1 MTTEPTPNTPPEG
14 GPAPAASTPAWGE
27 PAPANWGDPGSAP
40 PKKGWSGKK
49 TAIAAGIAVVIAAG
63 GGAAIWAGTSSADNS
78 AQQGPGGFGGPGGGQ
93 FPGQG
98 GPGGG
103 FGNGLGGGMAALR
116 EALHGDFVVS
126 NGSGGYTTER
136 LQTGDVTELSATSVT
151 LTSKDGYKQTYTLDG
166 STQKTGD
173 VKQGD
178 ANVTVVA
185 KVEGQTATATS
196 LGQAQQGQRQGTGQR
211 RGGGNYSAR
220 PTT

>member
-27 PAPANWGDPGSAP
+27 PAPATWGDPASAP

-78 AQQGPGGFGGPGGGQ
+78 AQQGPGGFGGGQ

-98 GPGGG
+98 GPGGNFGGG
-103 FGNGLGGGMAALR
+103 FGGGMTALR

-136 LQTGDVTELSATSVT
+136 LQTGDVTALSATSVT

-185 KVEGQTATATS
+185 KVDGTTATATS
-196 LGQAQQGQRQGTGQR
+196 LGQATQGQGQRPGGGQR
-211 RGGGNYSAR
+211 RGGDYSAR
-220 PTT
+220 PTN

>member
-14 GPAPAASTPAWGE
+14 GPAPAASTPA
-27 PAPANWGDPGSAP
+27 PANWGDPGPAA

-93 FPGQG
+93 FPRGGQG
-98 GPGGG
+98 QGMPGGG
-103 FGNGLGGGMAALR
+103 FGGGMAALR

-178 ANVTVVA
+178 TNVTVVA
-185 KVEGQTATATS
+185 KVDGQTATATS
-196 LGQAQQGQRQGTGQR
+196 LGQALQGQGQRQPGQR
-211 RGGGNYSAR
+211 RGGDYSAR

>member
-1 MTTEPTPNTPPEG
+1 MTTEPNTPPQSE
-14 GPAPAASTPAWGE
+14 PAPAGQ
-27 PAPANWGDPGSAP
+27 PAPANWGDPAP
-40 PKKGWSGKK
+40 AAPKKGWSGKK

-63 GGAAIWAGTSSADNS
+63 GGAAIWAGTSSADNA

-103 FGNGLGGGMAALR
+103 FGNGFGGGMAALR

-196 LGQAQQGQRQGTGQR
+196 LGQALQGQRQPGQR
-211 RGGGNYSAR
+211 RGGNYSAR
-220 PTT
+220 PTN

>member
-1 MTTEPTPNTPPEG
+1 MTTEPNTPQSEPAPAG
-14 GPAPAASTPAWGE
+14 QPAPASWGDPAPAAPR
-27 PAPANWGDPGSAP
+27 
-40 PKKGWSGKK
+40 KGWSGKK

-93 FPGQG
+93 FPRGQG
-98 GPGGG
+98 MPGGG
-103 FGNGLGGGMAALR
+103 FGGGMAALR

-151 LTSKDGYKQTYTLDG
+151 LTSKDGYKQTYAIDS

-178 ANVTVVA
+178 TNVTVVA
-185 KVEGQTATATS
+185 KVDGQTATATS
-196 LGQAQQGQRQGTGQR
+196 LGQALQGAGQRQPGQR
-211 RGGGNYSAR
+211 RGGDYSAR
-220 PTT
+220 PTN

>member
-1 MTTEPTPNTPPEG
+1 MTTEPNTPPQSE
-14 GPAPAASTPAWGE
+14 PAPAGQ
-27 PAPANWGDPGSAP
+27 PAPANWGDPAP
-40 PKKGWSGKK
+40 AGPKKGWSGKK

-93 FPGQG
+93 FNGRG
-98 GPGGG
+98 APGGG
-103 FGNGLGGGMAALR
+103 FGGGMTALR

-126 NGSGGYTTER
+126 DGNGGYTTER

-151 LTSKDGYKQTYTLDG
+151 LTSKDGYKQTYALDG

-178 ANVTVVA
+178 TNVTVVA
-185 KVEGQTATATS
+185 KVDGQTATATS
-196 LGQAQQGQRQGTGQR
+196 LGQAFGPGQNGGRGQR
-211 RGGGNYSAR
+211 RGDYGAR
-220 PTT
+220 PTN

>member
-1 MTTEPTPNTPPEG
+1 MTTEPTPNTPPQG
-14 GPAPAASTPAWGE
+14 GPAPASQPA
-27 PAPANWGDPGSAP
+27 AANWGDPAAAA

-78 AQQGPGGFGGPGGGQ
+78 AQQGGPGGFGGPGG
-93 FPGQG
+93 
-98 GPGGG
+98 PGGG
-103 FGNGLGGGMAALR
+103 QFRGQGAGGNFGGGMAALR
-116 EALHGDFVVS
+116 EALHGDFVVA
-126 NGSGGYTTER
+126 NPNGGYTTER

-178 ANVTVVA
+178 TNVTVVA
-185 KVEGQTATATS
+185 KVDGQTATATS
-196 LGQAQQGQRQGTGQR
+196 LGQAMQQPGQRQPGQR
-211 RGGGNYSAR
+211 RGGDYSAR
-220 PTT
+220 PTN

>member
-1 MTTEPTPNTPPEG
+1 MTTEPNTPPEG
-14 GPAPAASTPAWGE
+14 AENTPAWGE
-27 PAPANWGDPGSAP
+27 PAPANWGDPAP
-40 PKKGWSGKK
+40 AAPKKGWSGKK

-78 AQQGPGGFGGPGGGQ
+78 AQQGPGGFGGQFPRGGQGQGFPGG
-93 FPGQG
+93 
-98 GPGGG
+98 
-103 FGNGLGGGMAALR
+103 GLGGGMAALR

-166 STQKTGD
+166 STQKTGE

-178 ANVTVVA
+178 TNVTVVA
-185 KVEGQTATATS
+185 KVEGTTATATS
-196 LGQAQQGQRQGTGQR
+196 LGQAFEPGQGQRGQR
-211 RGGGNYSAR
+211 RGGDYSAR
-220 PTT
+220 PTN

>member
-1 MTTEPTPNTPPEG
+1 MTTEPTPNTPPQ
-14 GPAPAASTPAWGE
+14 GE
-27 PAPANWGDPGSAP
+27 PAPASWGDPAP
-40 PKKGWSGKK
+40 AAPKKGWSGKK

-78 AQQGPGGFGGPGGGQ
+78 AQQGPGGFGGPGGGR

-98 GPGGG
+98 QQGMPGGG
-103 FGNGLGGGMAALR
+103 FGGGMTALR

-136 LQTGDVTELSATSVT
+136 LQTGDVTALSATSVT

-178 ANVTVVA
+178 TNVTVVA

-196 LGQAQQGQRQGTGQR
+196 LGQAFDGQRQPGQR
-211 RGGGNYSAR
+211 RNGGGNYSAR

>member
-1 MTTEPTPNTPPEG
+1 MTTEPTPNTPPQGE
-14 GPAPAASTPAWGE
+14 PAPAANTPAWGE
-27 PAPANWGDPGSAP
+27 PAPAAANWGDPAAAP

-78 AQQGPGGFGGPGGGQ
+78 AQQGPGGFGGPGGGPNGR
-93 FPGQG
+93 FNGQG
-98 GPGGG
+98 MPGGG
-103 FGNGLGGGMAALR
+103 FGGGMAALR

-151 LTSKDGYKQTYTLDG
+151 LTSKDGYKQTYTLDS

-178 ANVTVVA
+178 TNVTVVA

-196 LGQAQQGQRQGTGQR
+196 LGQALQGQRQPGQR
-211 RGGGNYSAR
+211 RGGDYSAR
-220 PTT
+220 PTN

>member
-27 PAPANWGDPGSAP
+27 PAPATWGDPASAP

-78 AQQGPGGFGGPGGGQ
+78 AQQGPGGFGGGQ
-93 FPGQG
+93 FPGPG
-98 GPGGG
+98 GPGGNFGGG
-103 FGNGLGGGMAALR
+103 FGGGMTALR

-136 LQTGDVTELSATSVT
+136 LQTGDVTALSATSVT

-185 KVEGQTATATS
+185 KVDGTTATATS
-196 LGQAQQGQRQGTGQR
+196 LGQATQGQGQRPGGGQR
-211 RGGGNYSAR
+211 RGGDYSAR
-220 PTT
+220 PTN